1 MEKNVKNSANWDI
14 YGNAFPIKNAG
25 RPKGSKNNAKK
36 SPKLNRH
43 LQDEIYKR
51 RWRGVLQGHL
61 IGAKSSSASSSGG
74 GYDAIL

>member
-1 MEKNVKNSANWDI
+1 MEKNVKNTSNWDI

-25 RPKGSKNNAKK
+25 RPKGSKTNSKK

-51 RWRGVLQGHL
+51 RWRGVF
-61 IGAKSSSASSSGG
+61 
-74 GYDAIL
+74 

>member
-1 MEKNVKNSANWDI
+1 MTKNVKNTSKYHK

-25 RPKGSKNNAKK
+25 RPKGSKTNLKK

-51 RWRGVLQGHL
+51 RWRGVF
-61 IGAKSSSASSSGG
+61 
-74 GYDAIL
+74 